1 MYLEE
6 SLGYIMS
13 SSKYKVYRILSHVS
27 LLVSA
32 FSFGKTS
39 LRATQ
44 EREENRLS
52 MLQLYIMFFITNLF
66 SHAGIKLGSPH
77 LEPDDVSMC

>member
-1 MYLEE
+1 
-6 SLGYIMS
+6 MS
-13 SSKYKVYRILSHVS
+13 SSKYKVHRVLSHVS
-27 LLVSA
+27 FVSA

-52 MLQLYIMFFITNLF
+52 ILQLYSMFFITNLF
-66 SHAGIKLGSPH
+66 SPAGIKLGSPDP
-77 LEPDDVSMC
+77 EPDDV